1 MKRSVEGDMRMKIRL
16 INAYVLHDSASTCR
30 ETTDAFQELIE
41 DAPTVDAIPIT
52 YLHAWLD
59 NACEQDDIPMIHA
72 LDRILK
78 RWERTHFSASE
89 ETENS

>member
-1 MKRSVEGDMRMKIRL
+1 MRL
-16 INAYVLHDSASTCR
+16 IDSDALFHDRLSIFKDSDG
-30 ETTDAFQELIE
+30 EHYIPVSEVVKMIQL
-41 DAPTVDAIPIT
+41 APTVDAIPTT
-52 YLHAWLD
+52 YLRAWLD

>member
-1 MKRSVEGDMRMKIRL
+1 MRL
-16 INAYVLHDSASTCR
+16 IDVDALFRDRLSTFK
-30 ETTDAFQELIE
+30 DANGEHYLAVSDIVKMVQL
-41 DAPTVDAIPIT
+41 APTVDAIPIT
-52 YLHAWLD
+52 YLRAWLD

-89 ETENS
+89 EMENS